1 MLNNTP
7 LCLSSHFVASAAA
20 ITKQVGR
27 EESIKVLKVPIPR
40 KHSIAVKCYLYT
52 ILQKKK
58 EKLDKSI
65 EKVQLCKSIS
75 QCDEN
80 ISLHAKQEKQLRNMT
95 ELNLS
100 TASDHT
106 AKTMAT
112 DQVAYI

>member
-1 MLNNTP
+1 MTSP
-7 LCLSSHFVASAAA
+7 LRRCSCVR
-20 ITKQVGR
+20 G
-27 EESIKVLKVPIPR
+27 
-40 KHSIAVKCYLYT
+40 
-52 ILQKKK
+52 
-58 EKLDKSI
+58 
-65 EKVQLCKSIS
+65 IS

-112 DQVAYI
+112 DQVALYLIQS